1 MRETRQGVMRHAETH
16 CLCKPFDD
24 IRKVI
29 RITFLDFLFVLMM
42 STKKNTKRLLSGTRN
57 LIVIS
62 ILIGVLITKI
72 MLKNIQNEGWVD
84 GASWEEER

>member
-1 MRETRQGVMRHAETH
+1 MLLTT
-16 CLCKPFDD
+16 
-24 IRKVI
+24 
-29 RITFLDFLFVLMM
+29 
-42 STKKNTKRLLSGTRN
+42 KNTNWVLTGTRE

-62 ILIGVLITKI
+62 ILIGVLITII